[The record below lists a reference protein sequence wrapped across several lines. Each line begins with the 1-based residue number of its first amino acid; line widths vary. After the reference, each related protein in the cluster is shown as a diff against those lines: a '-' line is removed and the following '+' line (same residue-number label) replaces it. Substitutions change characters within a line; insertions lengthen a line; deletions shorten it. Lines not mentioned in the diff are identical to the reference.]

1 MYKRILGIGMAW
13 WMVKGLRVNEN
24 SEEIYNKTRIYV
36 INDKIEIK
44 YHDSSRWAVLTGVM
58 VG

>member
-24 SEEIYNKTRIYV
+24 SEEIYNKTRIYG

>member
-1 MYKRILGIGMAW
+1 MYKSILGIGMAW
-13 WMVKGLRVNEN
+13 WMVKGLRVDEN
-24 SEEIYNKTRIYV
+24 SEEIYNKTRIYG
-36 INDKIEIK
+36 INDKIEIN